1 MRPHI
6 PSLSALQAF
15 EAAARLLS
23 FTRAADELNITQS
36 AISRHISGLEAR
48 LGVKLFRRE
57 RRRINLSDAGA
68 AYLPE
73 VRASLDRIEA
83 STQQILTH
91 RRGAGALNLATLPTF
106 GAKWLAPRLAEFQA
120 LHPNI
125 VMNFA
130 VRTEP
135 FDFAGSDLDAAIHFG
150 LLVWPNVVA
159 ERLIGEELVPVC
171 SRRLKASLDAAGGP
185 QELTRFPLLELTPL
199 ADAWDQWLRAAGAA
213 RQGSGKGFRFEH
225 FTMAIQAT
233 ISHAG
238 ILLVPHFLVAD
249 DIREG
254 RLAVAYPMA
263 TSTEMAYYLIY
274 PQAKANLPAFGA
286 FRAWILE
293 RAAATEEEC
302 REFFSTANSGGGRR
316 NAQQPAA

>member
-57 RRRINLSDAGA
+57 RRRIGLSDAGA

-73 VRASLDRIEA
+73 VRACLDRIEA
-83 STQQILTH
+83 STQQILTY
-91 RRGAGALNLATLPTF
+91 RRGAGVLNLATLPTF

-125 VMNFA
+125 LMNFV

-135 FDFAGSDLDAAIHFG
+135 FDFSGSDLDAAIHFG

-159 ERLIGEELVPVC
+159 ERLIGEQLVPVC
-171 SRRLKASLDAAGGP
+171 SPELKAALRAAGSP
-185 QELTRFPLLELTPL
+185 QELTRFPLLELTALP
-199 ADAWDQWLRAAGAA
+199 DAWNEWLHVAGAR
-213 RQGSGKGFRFEH
+213 RQGGSKGPRFEH
-225 FTMAIQAT
+225 FTMAIQAA

-254 RLAVAYPMA
+254 RLAAAHPLSI
-263 TSTEMAYYLIY
+263 STDMAYYFIY
-274 PQAKANLPAFGA
+274 PHSKVNLPALRA
-286 FRAWILE
+286 FRDWILE

-302 REFFSTANSGGGRR
+302 RDFFHRELGEHRR
-316 NAQQPAA
+316 ISQQLEA

>member
-36 AISRHISGLEAR
+36 AISRHICSLEAR
-48 LGVKLFRRE
+48 LGVNLFRRE
-57 RRRINLSDAGA
+57 RRRISLSDAGA

-73 VRASLDRIEA
+73 VRACLDRIEA
-83 STQQILTH
+83 STQQILAY
-91 RRGAGALNLATLPTF
+91 RRGAGVLNLATLPTF

-125 VMNFA
+125 LMNFA

-135 FDFAGSDLDAAIHFG
+135 FDFSGSDLDAAIHFG

-171 SRRLKASLDAAGGP
+171 SLELKESLRAGGGP
-185 QELTRFPLLELTPL
+185 QGLTRFPLLELTALP
-199 ADAWDQWLRAAGAA
+199 DAWDQWLRTAGAR
-213 RQGSGKGFRFEH
+213 RQEGRKGARFEH

-254 RLAVAYPMA
+254 RLAVAYPLS
-263 TSTEMAYYLIY
+263 TPTEMAYYFIY
-274 PQAKANLPAFGA
+274 PHSKANLPALRV
-286 FRAWILE
+286 FRDWILE
-293 RAAATEEEC
+293 RAGDTEAEC
-302 REFFSTANSGGGRR
+302 REFFDCELGEHRR
-316 NAQQPAA
+316 VSQQLKL